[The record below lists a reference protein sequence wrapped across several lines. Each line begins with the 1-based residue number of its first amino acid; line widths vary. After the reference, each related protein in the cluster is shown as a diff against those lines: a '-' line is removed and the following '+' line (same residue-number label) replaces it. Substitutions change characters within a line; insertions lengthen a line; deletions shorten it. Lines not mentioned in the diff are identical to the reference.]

1 MSEFFIPPQNAPGSE
16 LLPIQ
21 PVSVV
26 RSVAMAEVRKHARR
40 VNVSSDPKAHRFV
53 LYDDSGGEVGSDLT
67 DTFLGISIARS
78 GYRQHTMRIS
88 FLEMLLSEA
97 NRYSN
102 YREVYMFDWRDGER
116 VFGRKRTIEN
126 RTMIIETKVADDG
139 AIIDVVDPQKIE
151 TVEVIDLNDCEALCE
166 RMIGVAES
174 IRQKVA

>member
-1 MSEFFIPPQNAPGSE
+1 MSEFYIPSQSTPGSE

-40 VNVSSDPKAHRFV
+40 VKVSLDPKAHRFV
-53 LYDDSGGEVGSDLT
+53 LFDNSGGEVGSDLT
-67 DTFLGISIARS
+67 DTYLGISVART

-126 RTMIIETKVADDG
+126 KTTIIDTKVTEDG
-139 AIIDVVDPQKIE
+139 AVVDVVDPKKIE
-151 TVEVIDLNDCEALCE
+151 TVEVIDPNDCELLCE
-166 RMIGVAES
+166 RMMEVAES
-174 IRQKVA
+174 IRQKAA